1 MWNERQRLEAELS
14 ARGEEIDRL
23 KASENTARAT
33 TAILEGRVENLS
45 KALREEQA
53 RARREAEA
61 GAEAKTKNA
70 MSALRLQLD
79 DLRREVERAR
89 LQQTARVAT
98 LRGAGMGRGVTV
110 SNGAGSEAK
119 PKREC
124 ERAVAEGG
132 KIRAGDALS
141 STVLEGEFQRL
152 RAKYEKAKGRIAAL
166 EELMAASRRASAQAH
181 AEFQVRGH
189 SLLAWAQLPH
199 CVFAPIIVFGAVANV
214 VKVGTICYTTRFWGT
229 VTPGLLGIALVVV
242 TKRLDRRTFLRMFL
256 SILPLTRVRS
266 MRSSC
271 PKSCFSKSTVSSKR
285 MRATLWTAPLSH
297 PMRAW
302 PLRYL

>member
-1 MWNERQRLEAELS
+1 MWHERQHLEAELS

-23 KASENTARAT
+23 KASENTVRAT
-33 TAILEGRVENLS
+33 TAILEGRVEDLS

-70 MSALRLQLD
+70 MSSLRSQLD

-110 SNGAGSEAK
+110 SNGAGSEVK
-119 PKREC
+119 PKREG
-124 ERAVAEGG
+124 ERDVAEGE
-132 KIRAGDALS
+132 KFRAGDALS

-166 EELMAASRRASAQAH
+166 EELMAASQRASAQAH
-181 AEFQVRGH
+181 IEFQVRGH
-189 SLLAWAQLPH
+189 SLLAWSQFPH
-199 CVFAPIIVFGAVANV
+199 YGFAPNIISGAVITIV
-214 VKVGTICYTTRFWGT
+214 RVGMICYTRRFWGN
-229 VTPGLLGIALVVV
+229 VSPG
-242 TKRLDRRTFLRMFL
+242 F
-256 SILPLTRVRS
+256 
-266 MRSSC
+266 
-271 PKSCFSKSTVSSKR
+271 
-285 MRATLWTAPLSH
+285 
-297 PMRAW
+297 AW
-302 PLRYL
+302 VLCCIHKANSPRGRD